1 MNQLMNNRDLEFQL
15 YQLFDIDSLFT
26 REKFSEHSKQTFD
39 AVLQTAEKI
48 ASKHFLPHNHLADQ
62 NEPKFVDGKVE
73 MIPEVKSAFDAFRQ
87 AGFIAGGMDYEL
99 GGMQLPFLITLA
111 ASGYFTSANPST
123 TGYGFLTTGAA
134 NLIRTF
140 GSEQQKADFLPPML
154 TGDFSGTMALTEPSA
169 GSSLSDI
176 ITQATPR
183 DDGNYNIKGQ
193 KIYIS
198 GGDHQLTDN
207 IVHLVLAKIKDAPA
221 GVKGISLFIVP
232 KFRLDAAGKPG
243 ESNDVNLSG
252 LFHKMGYRG
261 TTSTVLSFGEKDDC
275 IGYLVGEPHQGLRYM
290 FQMMNEARLS
300 VGFGAA
306 MIGYR
311 GYLESLNYAKE
322 RPQGRNPSEKDPNTP
337 QINIIEH
344 ADVRRMLLA
353 QKSFVEGGMALC
365 FYSAGLVDDA
375 ETLSGE
381 EQQEALKLL
390 DLLMPVVK
398 ATNSEYGLKA
408 NELAIQVL
416 GGAGYTN
423 EYPVEQCY
431 RDNRLNPIHEG
442 TNGIQALDLLG
453 RKVWSH
459 QGQAINLLS
468 ERILN
473 DIENANQFKRAREL
487 GQQLGKALKVCGDV
501 TKSIGIEMKNSGP
514 EKALANAEC
523 YLSLFGKLTFAWMW
537 LRQAIVAESELNKAT
552 DPTESDFYQGKIQA
566 AQYFMRW
573 ELPKIEHDAALL
585 KTLDETCLNMQPN
598 WF

>member
-1 MNQLMNNRDLEFQL
+1 MDQLINNRDLQFQL
-15 YQLFDIDSLFT
+15 YELFDIEPLFS
-26 REKFSEHSKQTFD
+26 RAKFAEHSKETFD

-73 MIPEVKSAFDAFRQ
+73 MIAEVKEAFDAFRK
-87 AGFIAGGMDYEL
+87 AGFIAGGMEYEL

-134 NLIRTF
+134 NLIRSF
-140 GSEQQKADFLPPML
+140 GNEQQKSDFLPPML
-154 TGDFSGTMALTEPSA
+154 SGDFSGTMALTEPSA

-176 ITQATPR
+176 TTQATPR
-183 DDGNYNIKGQ
+183 ADGNYNIKGQ

-221 GVKGISLFIVP
+221 GIKGISLFIVP
-232 KFRLDAAGKPG
+232 KFRLDQSCKPA

-261 TTSTVLSFGEKDDC
+261 TTSTVLSFGEQDDC
-275 IGYLVGEPHQGLRYM
+275 IGYLIGEPHDGLKYM

-300 VGFGAA
+300 VGFGAV

-322 RPQGRNPSEKDPNTP
+322 RPQGRKPSEKDPTSP
-337 QINIIEH
+337 QVNIIEH
-344 ADVRRMLLA
+344 ADVKRMLLA
-353 QKSFVEGGMALC
+353 QKAFVEGGMALC

-375 ETLSGE
+375 NTLKGE
-381 EQQEALKLL
+381 EKQDAEKLL

-459 QGQAINLLS
+459 QGEAINLLS
-468 ERILN
+468 ERVMQ
-473 DIENANQFKRAREL
+473 DIDNANQFARSREL
-487 GQQLGKALKVCGDV
+487 GQQVASALKVCGEV
-501 TKSIGIEMKNSGP
+501 TKAIGLEMRHSGP
-514 EKALANAEC
+514 EKALANAE
-523 YLSLFGKLTFAWMW
+523 W
-537 LRQAIVAESELNKAT
+537 
-552 DPTESDFYQGKIQA
+552 
-566 AQYFMRW
+566 
-573 ELPKIEHDAALL
+573 
-585 KTLDETCLNMQPN
+585 KTHLCLDVVTPSNCRRK
-598 WF
+598 

>member
-1 MNQLMNNRDLEFQL
+1 MNQLINNRDLEFQL
-15 YQLFDIDSLFT
+15 YEMFDIQQLLSRARFN
-26 REKFSEHSKQTFD
+26 EHNKETFD

-48 ASKHFLPHNHLADQ
+48 ALKYFLPHNQLADQ
-62 NEPKFVDGKVE
+62 NEPKFINGQVE
-73 MIPEVKSAFDAFRQ
+73 IIDEVKVAFDAFRE
-87 AGFIAGGMDYEL
+87 AGFIAAGMEYEL

-140 GSEQQKADFLPPML
+140 GTEQQKKAFLQPML

-176 ITQATPR
+176 TTHANPQA
-183 DDGNYNIKGQ
+183 DGTYKIKGQ

-207 IVHLVLAKIKDAPA
+207 IVHMVLAKIKGAPT

-232 KFRLDAAGKPG
+232 KFRLDSQGQPTEK
-243 ESNDVNLSG
+243 NDVNLSG

-261 TTSTVLSFGEKDDC
+261 TTSTVLSFGEQDDC
-275 IGYLVGEPHQGLRYM
+275 TGYLVGEAHFGLKYM

-300 VGFGAA
+300 VGFGAV

-322 RPQGRNPSEKDPNTP
+322 RPQGRKPTEKDPTTP

-344 ADVRRMLLA
+344 ADVKRMLLA
-353 QKSFVEGGMALC
+353 QKSFVEGGLSLC
-365 FYSAGLVDDA
+365 LYSASLVDNVETCQGIEKQNA
-375 ETLSGE
+375 E
-381 EQQEALKLL
+381 QLL

-398 ATNSEYGLKA
+398 ASNSEYGLKA

-453 RKVWSH
+453 RKIWANN
-459 QGQAINLLS
+459 GGAMKLLS
-468 ERILN
+468 EKIVL
-473 DIENANQFKRAREL
+473 DIIEATQLETAMGFAKSLRRALE
-487 GQQLGKALKVCGDV
+487 ACGEV
-501 TKSIGIEMKNSGP
+501 TQ
-514 EKALANAEC
+514 ALANSMGEHGAEKTLSNADC
-523 YLSLFGKLTFAWMW
+523 YLSMFGKLILSWMW
-537 LRQAIVAESELNKAT
+537 LRQATLAEKKLKQ
-552 DPTESDFYQGKIQA
+552 TEYKQDSDFYLGKIQA
-566 AQYFMRW
+566 AQYFIRW
-573 ELPKIEHDAALL
+573 ELPKIYHDISLL
-585 KTLDETCLNMQPN
+585 QDLDDTCFNMQQD

>member
-1 MNQLMNNRDLEFQL
+1 MYQLINNRDLEFQL
-15 YQLFDIDSLFT
+15 YELFDVEALFS
-26 REKFSEHSKQTFD
+26 RDRFSEHNKETFD

-48 ASKHFLPHNHLADQ
+48 ATKHFLPHNHLADQ

-73 MIPEVKSAFDAFRQ
+73 MIASVKEAFDAFRE
-87 AGFIAGGMDYEL
+87 AGFIAGGMEYEL

-140 GSEQQKADFLPPML
+140 GNEQQKSDFLPPML
-154 TGDFSGTMALTEPSA
+154 SGDFSGTMALTEPSA

-176 ITQATPR
+176 TTQATPR
-183 DDGNYNIKGQ
+183 EDGNYTIKGQ

-207 IVHLVLAKIKDAPA
+207 IVHLVLAKIKGAPA

-232 KFRLDAAGKPG
+232 KFRLDDAGKPA

-261 TTSTVLSFGEKDDC
+261 TTSTVLSFGEQDDC
-275 IGYLVGEPHQGLRYM
+275 IGYLVGEPHQGLKYM

-300 VGFGAA
+300 VGFGAV

-322 RPQGRNPSEKDPNTP
+322 RPQGRKPTEKDPTSP

-344 ADVRRMLLA
+344 ADVKRMLLA

-375 ETLSGE
+375 ETLKGE
-381 EQQEALKLL
+381 EKQDAEKLL

-459 QGQAINLLS
+459 QGEAINLLS
-468 ERILN
+468 ERVMQ
-473 DIENANQFKRAREL
+473 DIEHANQFVRSREL
-487 GQQLGKALKVCGDV
+487 GQQVAKALNVCGEV
-501 TKSIGIEMKNSGP
+501 TKLIGLEMRNSGP

-537 LRQAIVAESELNKAT
+537 LRQAIVAESELNKTSDQA
-552 DPTESDFYQGKIQA
+552 ESVFYRGKIQA
-566 AQYFMRW
+566 AQYFIRW
-573 ELPKIEHDAALL
+573 ELPKIKLDAALL
-585 KTLDETCLNMQPN
+585 KELDDTCLTMEPD